1 MRAKQPVSIN
11 GIEFDA
17 LINQSESYEAQ
28 VPAYPV
34 ESGHE
39 VVDDI
44 ITSSLVLS
52 MTLYLTDTPVSWRTR
67 HQETGRIEIV
77 EARLREL
84 FFERQPVTVT
94 TTDATYENMAITAIS
109 FSKSAEVGY
118 AREIPI
124 TMAQI
129 SVTET
134 QTATIPDS
142 YGKSG
147 STKSSA
153 GPANTSSGSSGS
165 SGSGTS
171 GRKGSSGS
179 ASGSDKSDGGGSIL
193 YNLANSMGLLP

>member
-52 MTLYLTDTPVSWRTR
+52 MTLYLTDTPVSWRNR
-67 HQETGRIEIV
+67 HQETGRIEMV

-94 TTDATYENMAITAIS
+94 TTDATYEDMAITAIT

-134 QTATIPDS
+134 QTTTIPDS

-165 SGSGTS
+165 GTS
-171 GRKGSSGS
+171 GSKGSSGN